1 MTFDDALALLFRAP
15 HADFVTERKRLA
27 AELKASGDKDGAAKL
42 GKLARPPISAWAVNQ
57 LWWQARAEFEA
68 LLATARKV
76 REGDFAATGAHKAAL
91 AALRSRAVELLAG
104 AGNAAAEA
112 TVRKVE
118 TSLSA
123 IAANGGFAPDADGAL
138 MEDRDP
144 PGFASLG
151 IVTGG
156 AVVAPAAGGAA
167 EAAVQAQV
175 EEATRALAA
184 AAAKAQAEIDAQT
197 RAVAV
202 ARAEAERK
210 QALILE
216 EAQRRPGARLSVVPA
231 LPEEEESDAA
241 LASGDGAGADVAAD
255 GGSDADGNSDAD
267 AASASDAAAARVA
280 PSTTR
285 AGERA
290 VVEAQIKQW
299 KERVAFLL
307 AELASA
313 RASLAAAESRLDHLE

>member
-216 EAQRRPGARLSVVPA
+216 EARRRPGARLSVVPA
-231 LPEEEESDAA
+231 LPEEESDAA
-241 LASGDGAGADVAAD
+241 SASASGDGAGADVAAD
-255 GGSDADGNSDAD
+255 GDSDAD

>member
-76 REGDFAATGAHKAAL
+76 REGDFAAL
-91 AALRSRAVELLAG
+91 AALRSRAVELLVG

-151 IVTGG
+151 VVTGG

-175 EEATRALAA
+175 EAATRALAA

-241 LASGDGAGADVAAD
+241 LASGGGAGADVAAD

>member
-27 AELKASGDKDGAAKL
+27 AELKSSGDKDGAAKL

-91 AALRSRAVELLAG
+91 AALRSRAVELLVG

-156 AVVAPAAGGAA
+156 AVVAPAEGGAA

-175 EEATRALAA
+175 EAATRALAA

-231 LPEEEESDAA
+231 LPEEESDAA
-241 LASGDGAGADVAAD
+241 SAHGD
-255 GGSDADGNSDAD
+255 GGSDAEGGSDAD